1 MFNLTRISG
10 TVLCAGLMALLAPA
24 SKANV
29 IVSNI
34 PEYNGPADFDF
45 NAGDYPLGSVTIGN
59 FLFSIPANQ
68 LVTGAT
74 ISGTFGNNDVSSNTA
89 LSDYFVN
96 HGGIEV
102 ASCDDPTADCFS
114 GQTGVPTPWSYTFTA
129 NDLKNLSAAFSSGSL
144 DFSAVQNFAISVQTG
159 VTTLTIDTA
168 ASTAP
173 EPSTFFV
180 IGGGLAGLACLR
192 RRRGKV

>member
-1 MFNLTRISG
+1 MLNLTRISG
-10 TVLCAGLMALLAPA
+10 TLLCAGVIALVAPA
-24 SKANV
+24 AKANV

-34 PEYNGPADFDF
+34 AEYNGPADFDF
-45 NAGDYPLGSVTIGN
+45 NAGDYPLAPVTIGD

-68 LVTGAT
+68 VVTGAT

-96 HGGIEV
+96 SGVIEV
-102 ASCDDPTADCFS
+102 ASCDDPTANCFS

-144 DFSAVQNFAISVQTG
+144 DFSVVQNFAISVQTG

-180 IGGGLAGLACLR
+180 IGGGLVVLGCL